1 MLLDEASIHS
11 MEVLLRHPLMFRPVA
26 LVLSL
31 LLGAG
36 EGVLLAQQPPAAAAD
51 AGEPDEI
58 KLSADQLDA
67 LVAPIALY
75 PDTLLAQCLVA
86 STYPID
92 VVQAQ
97 QWAEKNKNLKGEEL
111 SNAAMKEK
119 WDPSV
124 QALVSLP
131 DALKVLSQ
139 DVKWTTDLGNA
150 FLAQQGEVMDA
161 VQRMRGKAK
170 SGGKL
175 ATNEQMKVETKV
187 VESKEVVVI
196 ESANPEVI
204 YVPSYSP
211 TVVYGPAPYPYPP
224 LYYPPYYAGGAW
236 LGFGVGIAVGIG
248 IAGGWG
254 CGWGGGGNNTININ
268 NNNNYVKNNNRQN
281 NISNS
286 GNSNWKHNA
295 NQRGGAPYGD
305 RATANKYGGGARGDS
320 AGNRQS
326 AGDRSGGSGASASSF
341 DRGGSGSGSRGGSG
355 GSSSFGGGSGA
366 GADRV
371 GNQSVGGGS
380 GGSGFSGSGSG
391 SRGASA
397 SSSRGSSS
405 FSGGGSRSGGG
416 MSRGGGGGRRR

>member
-1 MLLDEASIHS
+1 MLRDEVSIHS
-11 MEVLLRHPLMFRPVA
+11 TEVLVRHPLMFRPVA

-36 EGVLLAQQPPAAAAD
+36 EGVVLAQQPPAAAAD
-51 AGEPDEI
+51 GAEPDEI

-170 SGGKL
+170 TGGKL

-268 NNNNYVKNNNRQN
+268 NNNNYVKNSNRQN

-305 RATANKYGGGARGDS
+305 RATANKYGGDS

-326 AGDRSGGSGASASSF
+326 AGNRSGGSGASASSF
-341 DRGGSGSGSRGGSG
+341 DRGGSGSRGGSG
-355 GSSSFGGGSGA
+355 GSSSFGGGSG
-366 GADRV
+366 GGGDRV

-405 FSGGGSRSGGG
+405 FSGGGGSRSSGG